1 MSEMSLTDIQKSKN
15 PEFHPSSRI
24 AVAIL
29 HYHLRPGGV
38 TRVIERA
45 VESLGDEIDVLVL
58 SGEAPAPNDRLT
70 PLTEPFQPLEYS
82 DAKLPEAGKLAKDL
96 RFTAR
101 CLLGRDPD
109 IWHIHNHSLG
119 KNSFVPQLVWHLANA
134 GCRLLL
140 QPHDFAEDGR
150 PENYRLLRNHLG
162 EELESILYPLA
173 DHVWYAPINFR
184 DKAFLEGIGL
194 ENVYE
199 LPNAV
204 TQHVAQAFQPAQ
216 GRQESPPHKTIVYP
230 ARAIRRKN
238 IGEFLLWSLLAPT
251 DYRFISTLAPD
262 NPKARPI
269 YDEWV
274 AFAEELNLP
283 VEFDVGRKHDFSE
296 LVQNAD
302 ALISTSIAEGFGLAF
317 LEPWLEGKMLM
328 GRNIPEITT
337 DFADEGL
344 DLSMLYSTLPV
355 PLEWAGEPAFFQ
367 TLETAMKKSY
377 AAYSKD
383 WKNEY
388 FEQAK
393 AALVSSGK
401 VDFGILDE
409 ELQRN
414 VIRHLAKNPADRG
427 LLPAFNLSAN
437 ETLIEKNRRVVKGR
451 YSSKAYG
458 DRLLGIYRRL
468 ATTEP
473 GTASASN
480 AEKLLDK
487 FLQPR
492 RFNLLRS
499 SIRHENNRS

>member
-1 MSEMSLTDIQKSKN
+1 MGSVNMRGTQQSNNPPIQQ
-15 PEFHPSSRI
+15 SSRI

-45 VESLGDEIDVLVL
+45 VESLGDNVDVLVL
-58 SGEAPAPNDRLT
+58 SGEAPAPADALT

-82 DAKLPEAGKLAKDL
+82 DTKLPEAGKLVEDL

-109 IWHIHNHSLG
+109 IWHIHNPALG
-119 KNSFVPQLVWHLANA
+119 KNSFMPQLVWHLARA

-150 PENYRLLRNHLG
+150 PENYQLLRAHLG
-162 EELESILYPLA
+162 DKLDGILYPCA
-173 DHVWYAPINFR
+173 DHVWYSPINFR

-194 ENVYE
+194 TNVHE

-204 TQHVAQAFQPAQ
+204 TAFPRRSDVPVA
-216 GRQESPPHKTIVYP
+216 STKTIVYP

-238 IGEFLLWSLLAPT
+238 MGEFLLWSLLAPEGYT
-251 DYRFISTLAPD
+251 FQSTLAPQ
-262 NPKARPI
+262 NPVWQG
-269 YDEWV
+269 YYNEWV
-274 AFAEELNLP
+274 EFAKELDLP
-283 VEFDVGRKHDFSE
+283 VEFDAGRKHDFPE
-296 LVQNAD
+296 LVQNAE
-302 ALISTSIAEGFGLAF
+302 ALVSTSIAEGFGLAF
-317 LEPWLEGKMLM
+317 LEPWLEGKMLI
-328 GRNIPEITT
+328 GRNLPEITT

-344 DLSMLYSTLPV
+344 DLSTLYTTLPI
-355 PLEWAGEPAFFQ
+355 PLEWAGESQFLQ
-367 TLETAMKKSY
+367 TLETAMKRSY
-377 AAYSKD
+377 AAYSKKWMPD
-383 WKNEY
+383 Y
-388 FEQAK
+388 LEQAK
-393 AALVSSGK
+393 TELISDGK

-414 VIRHLAKNPADRG
+414 VIRHLAENPADRG
-427 LLPAFNLSAN
+427 LLPEFNLSTN
-437 ETLIEKNRRVVKGR
+437 ETLIEKNRKIVQGR
-451 YSSKAYG
+451 YSLKAYG

-468 ATTEP
+468 AATEP

>member
-1 MSEMSLTDIQKSKN
+1 MSKLA
-15 PEFHPSSRI
+15 I
-24 AVAIL
+24 AVI

-45 VESLGDEIDVLVL
+45 VESLDDNVDILVL
-58 SGEAPAPNDRLT
+58 TGEAPAPGDALT

-82 DAKLPEAGKLAKDL
+82 DHPLPDGEKIVEDL

-134 GCRLLL
+134 GCKLLL

-150 PENYRLLRNHLG
+150 PENYQLLRKHLG
-162 EELESILYPLA
+162 DKLNKILYPVA
-173 DHVWYAPINFR
+173 NHVWYSPINFR

-194 ENVYE
+194 ANVCE

-204 TQHVAQAFQPAQ
+204 AALQPPESDGDVA
-216 GRQESPPHKTIVYP
+216 STKTIVYP

-238 IGEFLLWSLLAPT
+238 MGEFLLWSLLAPEGYT
-251 DYRFISTLAPD
+251 FQSTLAPQ
-262 NPKARPI
+262 NPVWQG
-269 YDEWV
+269 YYNEWV
-274 AFAEELNLP
+274 EFAAELDLP
-283 VEFDVGRKHDFSE
+283 VEFDAGRKHNFSE
-296 LVQNAD
+296 LVQNAE

-317 LEPWLEGKMLM
+317 LEPWLEGKKLL

-344 DLSMLYSTLPV
+344 DLSTLYTALPV
-355 PLEWAGEPAFFQ
+355 PLEWVGERKFFRI
-367 TLETAMKKSY
+367 LEAAMKRSY

-383 WKNEY
+383 WIPDY

-393 AALVSSGK
+393 TELVSDGK

-414 VIRHLAKNPADRG
+414 VIRHLAKNPADRR
-427 LLPAFNLSAN
+427 LLPAFNLSTN
-437 ETLIEKNRRVVKGR
+437 ETLIEKNRTIVQEH

-468 ATTEP
+468 AASEP
-473 GTASASN
+473 GTVSASN
-480 AEKLLDK
+480 AGQLLDQ

-492 RFNLLRS
+492 RFNLLRTLTS
-499 SIRHENNRS
+499 

>member
-1 MSEMSLTDIQKSKN
+1 MSEKL
-15 PEFHPSSRI
+15 
-24 AVAIL
+24 AVAIV

-45 VESLGDEIDVLVL
+45 VKSLGDNVDVLVL
-58 SGEAPAPNDRLT
+58 TGEAPAPDDSLT

-82 DAKLPEAGKLAKDL
+82 DDPLPEGGKLAEDL

-119 KNSFVPQLVWHLANA
+119 KNSFTPQLAWHLANA

-150 PENYRLLRNHLG
+150 PENYELLRKHLG
-162 EELESILYPLA
+162 GELENILYPIA
-173 DHVWYAPINFR
+173 DHIWYAPINFR
-184 DKAFLEGIGL
+184 DKAFLEAIGIP
-194 ENVYE
+194 NVHE

-204 TQHVAQAFQPAQ
+204 TALPCTT
-216 GRQESPPHKTIVYP
+216 PPCGARTIVYP

-238 IGEFLLWSLLAPT
+238 LGEFLLWSLLAPEN
-251 DYRFISTLAPD
+251 YRFVSTLAPQ
-262 NPKARPI
+262 NPVWQGYYNK
-269 YDEWV
+269 WV
-274 AFAEELNLP
+274 EFAEELDLP
-283 VEFDVGRKHDFSE
+283 VEFDAGRKHDFSE
-296 LVQNAD
+296 LVQNAE

-317 LEPWLEGKMLM
+317 LEPWLEGKMLL
-328 GRNIPEITT
+328 GRNIPEITA

-344 DLSMLYSTLPV
+344 DLSTLYTALPV
-355 PLEWAGEPAFFQ
+355 PLEWVGERKFFKI
-367 TLETAMKKSY
+367 LEAAMKWSY

-383 WKNEY
+383 WTPDY

-393 AALVSSGK
+393 TALVSDGK

-414 VIRHLAKNPADRG
+414 VIRHLAENPADRG

-437 ETLIEKNRRVVKGR
+437 ETLIGNNRKIVQER
-451 YSSKAYG
+451 YSLKAYG

-468 ATTEP
+468 AATEP
-473 GTASASN
+473 GTVSASN
-480 AEKLLDK
+480 ANKLLGK

-492 RFNLLRS
+492 RFNLLRT
-499 SIRHENNRS
+499 